1 MKFWWEY
8 STLQPKKRIASSAW
22 REKSVDPTN
31 RRINNDDVYNPTSID
46 VHSL

>member
-1 MKFWWEY
+1 MKSLWAC
-8 STLQPKKRIASSAW
+8 STLQPKRRIASSAF

-31 RRINNDDVYNPTSID
+31 RRINNDNVYNPTSID